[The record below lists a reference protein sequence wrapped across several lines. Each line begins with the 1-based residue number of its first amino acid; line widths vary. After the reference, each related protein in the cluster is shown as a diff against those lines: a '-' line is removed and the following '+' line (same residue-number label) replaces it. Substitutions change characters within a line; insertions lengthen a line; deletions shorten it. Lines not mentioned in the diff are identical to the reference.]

1 MESRWPAHRGR
12 ASVNRRVDI
21 SPSSY
26 ARWRA
31 SALGAITERLEHD
44 LILSMLPP
52 INGKRVLD
60 VGCGDGILT
69 EKLASRGA
77 DAIGVDANPDMIA
90 ATKQH
95 AGGTY
100 QVADAA
106 ALPFADNTFNAITAV
121 TVLCVCANPEKLMQ
135 EMVRVLKPGGHLV
148 IGELGRWSLW
158 ALVRRLRGLVGNRI
172 WRETHFFTIAELTA
186 LTAGAG
192 LKVQVSRGAVYYPPL
207 GVAAQMISPMDAT
220 LSRACG
226 QVGAAFIALSAKKI

>member
-1 MESRWPAHRGR
+1 M
-12 ASVNRRVDI
+12 NRRNDI

-60 VGCGDGILT
+60 VGCGDGALT
-69 EKLASRGA
+69 GKIAERGA
-77 DAIGVDANPDMIA
+77 EVIGADANPDMIA
-90 ATKQH
+90 AAKQR
-95 AGGTY
+95 AAGTY

-106 ALPFADNTFNAITAV
+106 ALPFADNTLDAVTAV
-121 TVLCVCANPEKLMQ
+121 TVLCVCDDPETLIQ

-158 ALVRRLRGLVGNRI
+158 ALVRCLRGLVGNRM
-172 WRETHFFTIAELTA
+172 WRETHFFTIAELMA

-192 LKVQVSRGAVYYPPL
+192 LKVQASRGAVYYPPL